1 MITLLLLIS
10 MAFAS
15 YLGYPILMQFLARG
29 KKWLPYLQY
38 DRSEA
43 LPEVSIFIP
52 LHNEANVISEKLL
65 SVLQNDYP
73 KDKVKIYCGLDDCT
87 DKCESIIRKL
97 QLTYP
102 DQIFFLATKR
112 IGKPNMLNLLFEH
125 FQPAEGIL
133 ILTDANVIFRKDTI
147 FELVKYFK
155 DREIGLTD
163 AGFILGKEQ
172 VSNLMEGEYLGLE
185 QGLKFNEGL
194 VWGTSQGP
202 FGGCYAMRS
211 SLFVPVEPNFLVDD
225 FFMAMQVMIR
235 GYKAIMNP
243 DAKVLEEVHTN
254 REEEFRRKKRIS
266 TGNFQNL
273 SFFRKVLTKPLTP
286 LAFCFFHHKVIR
298 WILPVAAIP
307 VLLLSLLEIIILK
320 QSPVLWLITLTLIL
334 TPIPLH
340 YFLQKLN
347 LQSRT
352 IGRLSYFMYINF
364 ALLQGFITFIKG
376 VENNVWKPTKRQ

>member
-1 MITLLLLIS
+1 MITLLLWIS
-10 MAFAS
+10 MALAT
-15 YLGYPILMQFLARG
+15 YLAYPILMQLLARG
-29 KKWLPYLQY
+29 KKRLPYLQY
-38 DRSEA
+38 DRNEA
-43 LPEVSIFIP
+43 LPDVSIFIP
-52 LHNEANVISEKLL
+52 LHNEAAVIREKLI

-73 KDKVKIYCGLDDCT
+73 VSKVRIYCGLDDCS
-87 DKCESIIRKL
+87 DDSESIIKSL
-97 QLTYP
+97 QVAYPGRIDVLTS
-102 DQIFFLATKR
+102 DRL
-112 IGKPNMLNLLFEH
+112 GKPNMLNLLF
-125 FQPAEGIL
+125 QQYRPAEGIL
-133 ILTDANVIFRKDTI
+133 IMTDANVIFQRDTI

-155 DREIGLTD
+155 DQEIGLTD

-185 QGLKFNEGL
+185 QSLKFYEGL

-202 FGGCYAMRS
+202 FGGCYALRS
-211 SLFVPVEPNFLVDD
+211 SLFVPIEPNFLVDD
-225 FFMAMQVMIR
+225 FFMAMQVMSR

-254 REEEFRRKKRIS
+254 KEEEFRRKKRIS

-286 LAFCFFHHKVIR
+286 LAFCFFHHKVLR
-298 WILPVAAIP
+298 WILPVVALP
-307 VLLLSLLEIIILK
+307 VLLISMLEIIILK
-320 QSPVLWLITLTLIL
+320 QSPVLWLITLTLIM
-334 TPIPLH
+334 TPTPLH

-376 VENNVWKPTKRQ
+376 VEHNVWKPTKRQ

>member
-1 MITLLLLIS
+1 MITLLIWLS
-10 MAFAS
+10 MALAT
-15 YLGYPILMQFLARG
+15 YLGYPILMQLLARG
-29 KKWLPYLQY
+29 KKRLPYLQY
-38 DRSEA
+38 DRNEA
-43 LPEVSIFIP
+43 LPAVSVFIP
-52 LHNEANVISEKLL
+52 LHNEANVIEEKLI

-73 KDKVKIYCGLDDCT
+73 SEKLKIYCGLDACSD
-87 DKCESIIRKL
+87 DSEAIIRSL
-97 QLTYP
+97 RLTYP
-102 DQIFFLATKR
+102 DQIYILTTDR

-125 FQPAEGIL
+125 FHPAEGIL
-133 ILTDANVIFRKDTI
+133 ILTDANVIFQEDTI

-194 VWGTSQGP
+194 VWGMSQGP
-202 FGGCYAMRS
+202 FGGCYAIRTN
-211 SLFVPVEPNFLVDD
+211 LFVPIQPNFLVDD
-225 FFMAMQVMIR
+225 FYMAMQVMTR

-243 DAKVLEEVHTN
+243 AAKVLEEVHTN
-254 REEEFRRKKRIS
+254 RAEEFRRKKRIS

-273 SFFRKVLTKPLTP
+273 SFFRRVLTKPLTP

-298 WILPVAAIP
+298 WILPVAALP
-307 VLLLSLLEIIILK
+307 VLLLSLLEIIIFK
-320 QSPVLWLITLTLIL
+320 QSPVLWIITLTLIL

-340 YFLQKLN
+340 YFSQKLN

-364 ALLQGFITFIKG
+364 ALLKGFITFIKG
-376 VENNVWKPTKRQ
+376 VEHNVWKPTKRQ

>member
-1 MITLLLLIS
+1 MIILLLWIS
-10 MAFAS
+10 MALAS
-15 YLGYPILMQFLARG
+15 YLAYPLLMQVLARG
-29 KKWLPYLQY
+29 RKRLPYLQY
-38 DRSEA
+38 DRNED
-43 LPEVSIFIP
+43 LPMVSILIP
-52 LHNEANVISEKLL
+52 MHNEANIIREKLI

-73 KDKVKIYCGLDDCT
+73 AEKVRIYCGLDDCN
-87 DKCESIIRKL
+87 DDSESIIQSL
-97 QLTYP
+97 QRAYPGRIDFLTTNR
-102 DQIFFLATKR
+102 L
-112 IGKPNMLNLLFEH
+112 GKPNMLNLLVKH
-125 FQPAEGIL
+125 FQPSEGIL
-133 ILTDANVIFRKDTI
+133 IMTDANVMFQRDTI
-147 FELVKYFK
+147 FELIRFFK

-185 QGLKFNEGL
+185 QNLKFNEGL

-225 FFMAMQVMIR
+225 FYMAMQVMIR

-254 REEEFRRKKRIS
+254 RQEEFRRKKRIS

-273 SFFRKVLTKPLTP
+273 SFFRRVLTKPLTP

-298 WILPVAAIP
+298 WVLPVAALP
-307 VLLLSLLEIIILK
+307 VLLLSLSEIIILK

-347 LQSRT
+347 LQFRT

-376 VENNVWKPTKRQ
+376 VEHNVWKPTKRQ